1 METQGLLEMFED
13 QLALSR
19 TQGQEQGRAMVDQ
32 MMAGLNPTPE
42 FSARFDQA
50 FDQFMSE
57 IETPWSASEIVS
69 VWSKYYGEY
78 FTEDELSQL
87 IKHYESPLGQKEITA
102 SRESMVKYSNHFSEA
117 GKPIL
122 EKAVANYVK
131 NLRLIAKE
139 CNCRR

>member
-1 METQGLLEMFED
+1 MKIIIVALALMFSSLAVADKKELLIEQLMETQGLLQMFED

-69 VWSKYYGEY
+69 VWAKYYG
-78 FTEDELSQL
+78 
-87 IKHYESPLGQKEITA
+87 
-102 SRESMVKYSNHFSEA
+102 
-117 GKPIL
+117 
-122 EKAVANYVK
+122 
-131 NLRLIAKE
+131 
-139 CNCRR
+139 